1 LAVEVVSVTLEA
13 VPPEA
18 DQPARGNMGAK
29 TATLLGPATFAALV
43 LFGPPEGM
51 TEPGWAVLSLLAWMA
66 IWWIAEAIPI
76 AATALL
82 PLVVLPMVG
91 ATDARGA
98 AAPYADPIIFLF
110 IGGFI
115 LAASVERWGLH
126 RRLALAMLAR
136 AGSRTIT
143 LLAAFMLVT
152 AALSMWISNIA
163 ATLMLMPIA
172 MGVARTLGSGG
183 RADPVLGGAL
193 ALGVAYSASIGGIG
207 TPVGTPTNL
216 VAVGYLA
223 RQGLSIP
230 FTSWMA
236 AAVPLMLVLLALTW
250 AVLAWPLRARGRA
263 FEFQVRLASERA
275 TLGTISIAECRVV
288 LVFSVVALGWMFRP
302 LLADIPGLGGLNDT
316 AIAVA
321 GAIALFLVPSGTG
334 VRLMDW
340 NTAERIPWGIA
351 LLFGGGLALAAAMD
365 TTGVTTWL
373 GSSLGWMGQLAPVL
387 IVALI
392 VGIVIFATEFASNT
406 ATLTAFLPVVGG
418 VALATGVDPLILVF
432 PASIAA
438 SLAFMM
444 PIGTPPN
451 AVAYASGMV
460 SLKRM
465 VTTGLVLNLISVVA
479 VVAMSLWLA
488 PHFID

>member
-1 LAVEVVSVTLEA
+1 LTAELSTLDAETA
-13 VPPEA
+13 PEA
-18 DQPARGNMGAK
+18 ENGPARRGFGTTLAS
-29 TATLLGPATFAALV
+29 LLGPATFALLVAL
-43 LFGPPEGM
+43 GPPDGM
-51 TEPGWAVLSLLAWMA
+51 TEAGWAVLSLLAWMA
-66 IWWIAEAIPI
+66 IWWIGEAIPI

-82 PLVVLPMVG
+82 PLVVLPMFG
-91 ATDARGA
+91 AADARAA

-126 RRLALAMLAR
+126 RRLALGMLAR

-143 LLAAFMLVT
+143 LLAGFMLVT

-183 RADPVLGGAL
+183 RADPVIGGAL

-216 VAVGYLA
+216 VAIGYLA
-223 RQGLSIP
+223 KQGLSIP

-236 AAVPLMLVLLALTW
+236 AAVPLMLALLALTW
-250 AVLAWPLRARGRA
+250 AVLAWPLRRAGRA
-263 FEFQVRLASERA
+263 PGFQARLASERA
-275 TLGTISIAECRVV
+275 ALGPISVAERRVV
-288 LVFSVVALGWMFRP
+288 TVFGAVALGWMLRP
-302 LLADIPGLGGLNDT
+302 LLSELPGLDGLNDT
-316 AIAVA
+316 SIAVA
-321 GAIALFLVPSGTG
+321 GAIALFLVPSGG
-334 VRLMDW
+334 GERLLDW
-340 NTAERIPWGIA
+340 STAERIPWGIA
-351 LLFGGGLALAAAMD
+351 LLFGGGLSLAAAMD
-365 TTGVTTWL
+365 ETGVTRWL
-373 GSSLGWMGQLAPVL
+373 GDSLGWMGQLAPVL
-387 IVALI
+387 IVTLI

-418 VALATGVDPLILVF
+418 VALATGVDPLILLF

-451 AVAYASGMV
+451 AVAYATGMV
-460 SLKRM
+460 PLKRM
-465 VTTGLVLNLISVVA
+465 VMTGINLNLVSVVA
-479 VVAMSLWLA
+479 VVVMSLWLA
-488 PHFID
+488 PLFIN